1 MPVPKTPPN
10 KRASYIFTP
19 QIKGQIFARAGVS
32 GLQSLYTHLQQ
43 IDQNG
48 SGLLER
54 AELCE
59 GLATFGLDMDDGPG
73 GDVDKVMGFFDPDAG
88 GRICI
93 HEFHRALRVRY
104 PTRVAITPFVKR
116 LVKSESLADLQVL
129 LCLGYFSIQ
138 CSIRRLTTESSLPKV
153 VLVSW
158 CPWWRRR

>member
-1 MPVPKTPPN
+1 LSTQRELESLFDRYDEDCSNTMEYKPFCDHLFGLGQHISMNSTSRSVVE
-10 KRASYIFTP
+10 R
-19 QIKGQIFARAGVS
+19 IKGQIFARAGVS

-93 HEFHRALRVRY
+93 HEFHRALR
-104 PTRVAITPFVKR
+104 
-116 LVKSESLADLQVL
+116 
-129 LCLGYFSIQ
+129 
-138 CSIRRLTTESSLPKV
+138 
-153 VLVSW
+153 
-158 CPWWRRR
+158 